1 MNPTDPNR
9 ELQQPDD
16 DSQRNEEQTM
26 TADRPTRMDRS
37 LGQEEPPDSVDR
49 DADLQKEGNL
59 GNERNRNEPDTEQ
72 RPGGSRENLES

>member
-26 TADRPTRMDRS
+26 NSDRPTRMDRS